1 MKFFIS
7 VEETRS
13 TTVVVE
19 ADTFENALLA
29 VEDAYCRDEVCLDN
43 PDCIHDGTEFY
54 DVTDRYSPDY
64 AHKFQEVKPD
74 AH

>member
-29 VEDAYCRDEVCLDN
+29 VEDAYCRDEICLDN
-43 PDCIHDGTEFY
+43 PDCICGETEFY

-64 AHKFQEVKPD
+64 AHKFQEVKLD
-74 AH
+74 DH